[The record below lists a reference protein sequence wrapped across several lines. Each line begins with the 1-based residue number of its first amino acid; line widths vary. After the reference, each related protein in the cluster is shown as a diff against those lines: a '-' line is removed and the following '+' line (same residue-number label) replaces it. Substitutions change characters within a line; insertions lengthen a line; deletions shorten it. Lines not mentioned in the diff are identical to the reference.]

1 MPRVEMPTADG
12 PLATRSPADGEREPP
27 HSERQ
32 LGAGGDLP
40 KAMER
45 LAARPQLPLVL
56 DTPVAR
62 AEEAAAA
69 RASADFSAEQA
80 QRRGTPAPAAE
91 RLRFCLCLGWFS
103 FAFAELSIGS
113 TPSIVYPVF
122 QLTWNLA
129 VTWPLYMSH
138 TVLILT
144 ALVRCRR
151 ASGFETVPPVCL
163 WLGGQLLALYEAFIT
178 KVLFRPSF
186 SGFPGCGANFT
197 GSNATEMGA
206 YCHSF
211 ANRTDWAP
219 MPGAPMQTLD
229 DPACG
234 LYIGGIALP
243 QFATLVLYYHP
254 LWSFLVPCL
263 LCEWLLCA
271 PLNGRFVTLPRHVL
285 PGCQRHGTAFFASAC
300 GRRSWRCCAKAGIGI
315 VACLLVFFVVVA
327 QFPPQVGEVALLTV
341 IGLAV
346 VSGYIAV
353 RAQPLPVLLLRQ

>member
-197 GSNATEMGA
+197 GSNATEMDA

-263 LCEWLLCA
+263 LCERLLCA
-271 PLNGRFVTLPRHVL
+271 PINGRFVTLPRHVL

-315 VACLLVFFVVVA
+315 VACLLVFFVVFA
-327 QFPPQVGEVALLTV
+327 QFPPKVGEAALLTV

-353 RAQPLPVLLLRQ
+353 RRIAASGSSSRQ